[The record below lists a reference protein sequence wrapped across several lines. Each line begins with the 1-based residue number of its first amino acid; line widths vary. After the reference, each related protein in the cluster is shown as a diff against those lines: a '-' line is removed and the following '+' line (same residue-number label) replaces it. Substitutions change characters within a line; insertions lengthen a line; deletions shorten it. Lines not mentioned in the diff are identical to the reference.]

1 MDLGMEAFM
10 SLAEI
15 LEACLAMDNC
25 HLLGRRLA
33 EVALDSMAGII
44 LSLDQ
49 LFEGGKTIELGGDEL
64 IVLDLLFPSFR
75 DDSVAYWALEK
86 RRKRR

>member
-15 LEACLAMDNC
+15 LETCLAMDNC

-75 DDSVAYWALEK
+75 DVSVAHWALEK
-86 RRKRR
+86 RRK